1 MEDYTDI
8 IRKIVLMKPKD
19 ENSNNQLRY
28 LLLAGR
34 AFEVARQIMDYT
46 NMDMP
51 AEDVEK
57 LVLDLKK
64 VKLEMQQFCD

>member
-1 MEDYTDI
+1 
-8 IRKIVLMKPKD
+8 MKPKD